1 MCISGKTE
9 SFTGTVTDKF
19 RELQPVLQNITKS
32 MHDFSKNTSKLQAD
46 STQSASSLEAKI
58 KRIDLI
64 QKQATKEIRTELTE
78 KHKDNMAQCRD
89 MTEKLEKKLLENIS
103 KLDISDGNLE
113 RQTKAAITA
122 LTAGLDKLNIKVEE
136 EGSKIRNL
144 RNFQSDVRTNLDMIR
159 TEINRSVDVLT
170 EAMENNVTESLKSVE
185 GEVRKLEER
194 STSLSSSLVEVS
206 GKYESLS
213 LQSDSVLSELN
224 KLKSHTQRSV
234 DTSAGLRSN
243 LLNMEGKL
251 GREAAATGAATGLR
265 GPLQYRVRTDHI
277 KSMSQSLPLQ

>member
-19 RELQPVLQNITKS
+19 RELQPVLQNITKT

-46 STQSASSLEAKI
+46 SLQSVSALEKMI
-58 KRIDLI
+58 NSIDLVH
-64 QKQATKEIRTELTE
+64 KQSTQEIRNDLTQR
-78 KHKDNMAQCRD
+78 HNDNMAECRD
-89 MTEKLEKKLLENIS
+89 MTDKLEKKLLENIS

-113 RQTKAAITA
+113 RQTKAAISA
-122 LTAGLDKLNIKVEE
+122 LTTGLDQLNSKVEE

-159 TEINRSVDVLT
+159 NEINRSVDVLT
-170 EAMENNVTESLKSVE
+170 EAMEKNVTESLRSVE

-194 STSLSSSLVEVS
+194 STSLSSSLLQVS
-206 GKYESLS
+206 GKYDSLS

-243 LLNMEGKL
+243 LLNMEGKREG
-251 GREAAATGAATGLR
+251 GREGEQLLPGLSKTGNIMI
-265 GPLQYRVRTDHI
+265 DHI
-277 KSMSQSLPLQ
+277 QSMSQPIH

>member
-19 RELQPVLQNITKS
+19 RELQPVLQNITKT

-46 STQSASSLEAKI
+46 SLQSASALEKMI
-58 KRIDLI
+58 NSIDLVH
-64 QKQATKEIRTELTE
+64 KQSTQEIRNDLTQR
-78 KHKDNMAQCRD
+78 HNDNMAECRD
-89 MTEKLEKKLLENIS
+89 MTDKLEKKLLENIS

-113 RQTKAAITA
+113 RQTKAAISA
-122 LTAGLDKLNIKVEE
+122 LTTGLDQLNSKVEE

-159 TEINRSVDVLT
+159 NEINRSVDVLT
-170 EAMENNVTESLKSVE
+170 EAMEKNVTESLRSVE

-194 STSLSSSLVEVS
+194 STSLSSSLLQVS
-206 GKYESLS
+206 GKYDSLS

-243 LLNMEGKL
+243 LLNMEGKREG
-251 GREAAATGAATGLR
+251 GREGEPLPGLSKTGNIMI
-265 GPLQYRVRTDHI
+265 DHI
-277 KSMSQSLPLQ
+277 QSMSQPIH

>member
-19 RELQPVLQNITKS
+19 RELQPVLQNITKT

-46 STQSASSLEAKI
+46 SLQSASALEKMI
-58 KRIDLI
+58 NSIDLVH
-64 QKQATKEIRTELTE
+64 KQSTQEIRNDLTQR
-78 KHKDNMAQCRD
+78 HNDNMAECRD
-89 MTEKLEKKLLENIS
+89 MTDKLEKKLLENIS

-113 RQTKAAITA
+113 RQTKAAISA
-122 LTAGLDKLNIKVEE
+122 LTTGLDQLNSKVEE

-159 TEINRSVDVLT
+159 NEINRSVDVLT
-170 EAMENNVTESLKSVE
+170 EAMEKNVTESLRSVE

-194 STSLSSSLVEVS
+194 STSLSSSLLQVS
-206 GKYESLS
+206 GKYDSLS

-243 LLNMEGKL
+243 LLNMEGK
-251 GREAAATGAATGLR
+251 REGGGATSTR
-265 GPLQYRVRTDHI
+265 SLQNWEYYD
-277 KSMSQSLPLQ
+277 

>member
-19 RELQPVLQNITKS
+19 RELQPVLQNITKT

-46 STQSASSLEAKI
+46 SLQSASALEKMI
-58 KRIDLI
+58 NGIDLVH
-64 QKQATKEIRTELTE
+64 KQSTQEIRNDLTQR
-78 KHKDNMAQCRD
+78 HNDNMAECRD
-89 MTEKLEKKLLENIS
+89 MTDKLEKKLLENIS

-113 RQTKAAITA
+113 RQTKAAISA
-122 LTAGLDKLNIKVEE
+122 LTTGLDQLNSKVEE

-159 TEINRSVDVLT
+159 NEINRSVDVLT
-170 EAMENNVTESLKSVE
+170 EAMEKNVTESLRSVE

-194 STSLSSSLVEVS
+194 STSLSSSLLQVS
-206 GKYESLS
+206 GKYDSLS

-243 LLNMEGKL
+243 LLNMEGK
-251 GREAAATGAATGLR
+251 REGGGATSTR
-265 GPLQYRVRTDHI
+265 SLQNWEYYD
-277 KSMSQSLPLQ
+277 

>member
-1 MCISGKTE
+1 MRISGKTE

-19 RELQPVLQNITKS
+19 RELQPVLQNITKT

-46 STQSASSLEAKI
+46 SLQSASALEKMI
-58 KRIDLI
+58 NSIDLVH
-64 QKQATKEIRTELTE
+64 KQSTQEIRNDLTQR
-78 KHKDNMAQCRD
+78 HNDNMAECRD
-89 MTEKLEKKLLENIS
+89 MTDKLEKKLLENIS

-113 RQTKAAITA
+113 RQTKAAISA
-122 LTAGLDKLNIKVEE
+122 LTTGLDQLNSKVEE

-159 TEINRSVDVLT
+159 NEINRSVDVLT
-170 EAMENNVTESLKSVE
+170 EAMEKNVTESLRSVE

-194 STSLSSSLVEVS
+194 STSLSSSLLQVS
-206 GKYESLS
+206 GKYDSLS

-243 LLNMEGKL
+243 LLNMEGKREG
-251 GREAAATGAATGLR
+251 GREGEPLLPGLSKTGNIMI
-265 GPLQYRVRTDHI
+265 DHI
-277 KSMSQSLPLQ
+277 QSMSQPIH